1 MIYQQENFLSEE
13 ELNFI
18 NLYFSENDDWE
29 RIANN
34 KLWDNRCINI
44 PILGNTDFVS
54 KMVNINNKIEN
65 KIFEILKPEKNI
77 YTELFQF
84 CRSFKMATNP
94 PHSDSTGNSGEDN
107 GTSHRHFSS
116 IVYLNKD
123 FSGGELFFP
132 NQQLTIT
139 PKPGLLAIFPS
150 THEYM
155 HGITEIFDGVRFTLL
170 NFWTYNIDQANAY
183 KSLKNRGYYGN

>member
-13 ELNFI
+13 EIIDI
-18 NLYFSENDDWE
+18 NLYFAQNNDWE
-29 RIANN
+29 RIPDN

-44 PILGNTDFVS
+44 PNLNNKEFVS
-54 KMVNINNKIEN
+54 KLVNINDRTEN
-65 KIFEILKPEKNI
+65 KIIEVLKPKSKI

-84 CRSFKMATNP
+84 CRSFKMMAND
-94 PHSDSTGNSGEDN
+94 PHSDSTGNLGEDN
-107 GTSHRHFSS
+107 GTSQRHFSS
-116 IVYLNKD
+116 IIYLNQD

-132 NQQLTIT
+132 NQNINIY

-155 HGITEIFDGVRFTLL
+155 HGVKEIFNGVRFTML
-170 NFWTYNIDQANAY
+170 NFWTYDIDKANSY
-183 KSLKNRGYYGN
+183 KLLKIKGHYGN